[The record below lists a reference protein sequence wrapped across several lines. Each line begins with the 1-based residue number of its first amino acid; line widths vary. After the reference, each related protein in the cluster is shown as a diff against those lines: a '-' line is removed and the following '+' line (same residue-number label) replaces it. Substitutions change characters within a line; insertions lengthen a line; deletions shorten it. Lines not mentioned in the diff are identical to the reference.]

1 MSLARLACLYVLVCV
16 SLRFKT
22 RTSKAPHCELFFFH
36 LSEKAS
42 IISCKTADGPLA
54 KVSIHCKGKSL
65 NRRRTKSSP
74 KKAIKTE
81 APFNYIPNLWPSK
94 KAIKKPVSRPK
105 KFFNY
110 RISSVFLFAKKPRF
124 LVTLKKQREWRTW
137 TLYVWRKC
145 FGGWF

>member
-1 MSLARLACLYVLVCV
+1 MSLCV
-16 SLRFKT
+16 FRCASKRELRRRPTVKC
-22 RTSKAPHCELFFFH
+22 SFH